1 MCLSS
6 TDGRGVTLHEER
18 ACFLWLHTP
27 PTGDAA
33 HVWVSIVRLQSMTYR
48 YSQSRLQRV
57 RVLSIMLRVRTSA
70 LCDLLAA
77 CTSAPCFACS
87 VYECTVCCLQHVRV
101 RRVLLQR
108 VRVRRVLLAACTS
121 ATMTVRA
128 ISAVVTRSCSSVSC
142 TVCKSSRPRKSKLP
156 LFYILRLS
164 IDLFVTNHL
173 SLHHRV

>member
-57 RVLSIMLRVRTSA
+57 RVLSVLLRVRTSA
-70 LCDLLAA
+70 LCDFLAACTSALCFVCSVYECAVFCLQLVRVHRVLLSACTSAPCFACSMHECTVFCLQHARVHRVLLAA
-77 CTSAPCFACS
+77 CTSAPCFVCS
-87 VYECTVCCLQHVRV
+87 VYECTVFC
-101 RRVLLQR
+101 LQR
-108 VRVRRVLLAACTS
+108 VRVQRR
-121 ATMTVRA
+121 
-128 ISAVVTRSCSSVSC
+128 
-142 TVCKSSRPRKSKLP
+142 
-156 LFYILRLS
+156 
-164 IDLFVTNHL
+164 LFVRSAL
-173 SLHHRV
+173 S